1 MRLLRQERRPRRDS
15 NRGPSVPM
23 ASALTVTLAGP
34 GRNNLYRTNFSGGT
48 TILTV
53 GGVVFGT
60 RKMEM
65 TKEKRIQDKY
75 EKYEA

>member
-1 MRLLRQERRPRRDS
+1 MGPRYESCRRLSRYRSFLDQTFRE
-15 NRGPSVPM
+15 
-23 ASALTVTLAGP
+23 ASTRSTD
-34 GRNNLYRTNFSGGT
+34 RNDLYQTNFSGGT